1 MTTQIDLAVKNP
13 FNQKAIITNKV
24 ISLGER
30 SDLFFFFSQISIF
43 MQLFL
48 PRVKAFG
55 GKYRGKKKAAFTNK
69 NPQRQ
74 KLHRF

>member
-13 FNQKAIITNKV
+13 FNQKAIITNK
-24 ISLGER
+24 IIYLGER
-30 SDLFFFFSQISIF
+30 IDFFFQISIF

-55 GKYRGKKKAAFTNK
+55 GICRGKKKAAFTNK

-74 KLHRF
+74 KLHSF